1 MLYIGLDTHLNSST
15 LCVLNAAGQR
25 QELRTIRGPWSG
37 TAAYLRTIKEPI
49 SICYEASCGY
59 GPLHDELKKFC
70 DRVLVAHPGRLRL
83 IFQSR
88 RKSDRVDAEKLAKLL
103 YLEEVPKIHVPS
115 PDVRAWRELI
125 EMRQRRIQGRTRVKN
140 NIRSLMHAYALP
152 APSHVKILWTRRGRE
167 ALGQMEWP
175 NPAAK
180 VRMSILLEELDHC
193 DHVLTSLTREL
204 ERIAANND
212 NVALL
217 CTIPGIGP
225 RIAEATVAYLDDVTR
240 FSRINRAGSYVGIV
254 PSQHSSGNTERLGH
268 ITKEGPRTLR
278 YLLVEGAWQGIRR
291 DPSIR
296 AYFERICR
304 GDPARRKR
312 ALVATAH
319 KLLRCMTAMLKHNQ
333 PWAPQ
338 ALEQAA

>member
-37 TAAYLRTIKEPI
+37 TAAYLRTMKEPI

-88 RKSDRVDAEKLAKLL
+88 RK
-103 YLEEVPKIHVPS
+103 
-115 PDVRAWRELI
+115 
-125 EMRQRRIQGRTRVKN
+125 
-140 NIRSLMHAYALP
+140 
-152 APSHVKILWTRRGRE
+152 
-167 ALGQMEWP
+167 
-175 NPAAK
+175 
-180 VRMSILLEELDHC
+180 
-193 DHVLTSLTREL
+193 
-204 ERIAANND
+204 
-212 NVALL
+212 
-217 CTIPGIGP
+217 
-225 RIAEATVAYLDDVTR
+225 
-240 FSRINRAGSYVGIV
+240 
-254 PSQHSSGNTERLGH
+254 
-268 ITKEGPRTLR
+268 
-278 YLLVEGAWQGIRR
+278 
-291 DPSIR
+291 
-296 AYFERICR
+296 
-304 GDPARRKR
+304 R